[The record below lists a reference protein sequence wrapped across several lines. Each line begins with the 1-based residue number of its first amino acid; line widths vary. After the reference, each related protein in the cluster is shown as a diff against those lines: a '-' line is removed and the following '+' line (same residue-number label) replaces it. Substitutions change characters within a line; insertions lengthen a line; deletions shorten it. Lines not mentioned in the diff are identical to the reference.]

1 MFAAAAA
8 ADDRPR
14 HVLHV
19 NTDDFFAA
27 LARQRDPALRRRSV
41 VVGNLLNR
49 GSVVSAS
56 YEAREAGVYPGLTMQ
71 QASRLAPEAVQVQ
84 VDWGHARHASQ
95 ALLRLVQGYGARVEP
110 HGFDEA
116 YVDYTGCE
124 RIHGAPLD
132 VARQLRNEVRA
143 RLDLDVSI
151 GVATNKLV
159 SRFASSSAKR
169 RSVLDVLPGYEAS
182 FVAPQPVSRMPG
194 VGADLARRLC
204 DMGVRTV
211 GELACFP
218 RELLEAVWGRLG
230 RRLAAGARGEDRSP
244 VGLRAERAGLMESE
258 TFEPDALERAQIEAG
273 LEVACTRLGATL
285 RARGWCAARLVLRL
299 EHSDGVRVQRFL
311 QLATPTHLD
320 TQFTAAARTFLPLLL
335 VRRVRVRR
343 IEVEAIGFSPSPVQL
358 DLFFPDRD
366 MKLRRVLAAADRVR
380 TRYPTAPALIAA
392 RALLGA
398 SGPGLTGT
406 KKETK
411 TERRHR

>member
-8 ADDRPR
+8 AADRPR

-182 FVAPQPVSRMPG
+182 FVAPQPVGRMPG

-244 VGLRAERAGLMESE
+244 VGLRAERARLMESA

-273 LEVACTRLGATL
+273 LEVACTRLGAAL

-311 QLATPTHLD
+311 RLATPTHLD
-320 TQFTAAARTFLPLLL
+320 TQFTAAARALLPRLL

-343 IEVEAIGFSPSPVQL
+343 IEVEANGFSPSPVQL
-358 DLFFPDRD
+358 DLFVPDRD

-380 TRYPTAPALIAA
+380 TRHPTAPALITA

-398 SGPGLTGT
+398 GAG
-406 KKETK
+406 
-411 TERRHR
+411 H

>member
-1 MFAAAAA
+1 VSAAPRQW
-8 ADDRPR
+8 DDRPR

-27 LARQRDPALRRRSV
+27 LARQRDPALRRRPV

-56 YEAREAGVYPGLTMQ
+56 YEAREAGVHPGLTMQ
-71 QASRLAPEAVQVQ
+71 QASRLAPDAALVQ
-84 VDWGHARHASQ
+84 VDWGHAHHASR
-95 ALLRLVQGYGARVEP
+95 ALLHLVQGYGARVEP

-124 RIHGAPLD
+124 RVHGSPLD
-132 VARQLRNEVRA
+132 VARRLRNDVRA

-159 SRFASSSAKR
+159 SRFASSSAKCHN
-169 RSVLDVLPGYEAS
+169 VLDVLPGYEAS
-182 FVAPQPVSRMPG
+182 FVAPQPVGRMPG

-211 GELACFP
+211 GELARFP
-218 RELLEAVWGRLG
+218 LEVLEAVWGRLG
-230 RRLAAGARGEDRSP
+230 RRLAAGARGEDHSP
-244 VGLRAERAGLMESE
+244 VGLRAERATLMESE
-258 TFEPDALERAQIEAG
+258 TFEPDALERTMIEAG
-273 LEVACTRLGATL
+273 LEVPCARLGAAL
-285 RARGWCAARLVLRL
+285 RARGWRAHRLALRL
-299 EHSDGVRVQRFL
+299 EHSDGVRVQRL
-311 QLATPTHLD
+311 LRLATPTHLD
-320 TQFTAAARTFLPLLL
+320 AQFTAAARALLPRLL

-343 IEVEAIGFSPSPVQL
+343 LEVEVSDLSPSPVQL
-358 DLFFPDRD
+358 DLFVPDRD

-380 TRYPTAPALIAA
+380 ARHPTTPALVTA

-398 SGPGLTGT
+398 GASG
-406 KKETK
+406 
-411 TERRHR
+411 

>member
-1 MFAAAAA
+1 MSVALQR
-8 ADDRPR
+8 ADPPR

-27 LARQRDPALRRRSV
+27 LARQRDPALRRRPV

-56 YEAREAGVYPGLTMQ
+56 YEAREAGVHPGLTMQ
-71 QASRLAPEAVQVQ
+71 QASRLAPDAALVQ

-95 ALLRLVQGYGARVEP
+95 ALLRLVTGYGARVEP

-124 RIHGAPLD
+124 RIHGTPLD
-132 VARQLRNEVRA
+132 VARRLRHDVRA

-169 RSVLDVLPGYEAS
+169 RNLLDVLPGYEAS
-182 FVAPQPVSRMPG
+182 FVAPLPVGRMPG

-211 GELACFP
+211 GELARFP
-218 RELLEAVWGRLG
+218 HGILEALWGRLG

-244 VGLRAERAGLMESE
+244 VGLLAEQATLMEAE
-258 TFEPDALERAQIEAG
+258 TFEPDALDRIVIEAG
-273 LEVACTRLGATL
+273 LEVPCARLGAAL
-285 RARGWCAARLVLRL
+285 RARGWRAHRLVLRL
-299 EHSDGVRVQRFL
+299 EHSDGVRVQRL
-311 QLATPTHLD
+311 LRLVIPTHLD
-320 TQFTAAARTFLPLLL
+320 AQFTTAARALLPRLLG
-335 VRRVRVRR
+335 RRVRVRR
-343 IEVEAIGFSPSPVQL
+343 IEVEVAGFSPSPVQL
-358 DLFFPDRD
+358 DLFVPDRE
-366 MKLRRVLAAADRVR
+366 MKLRRALAASDRVR
-380 TRYPTAPALIAA
+380 ARHPTAPALVTA

-398 SGPGLTGT
+398 GPAGEWNRG
-406 KKETK
+406 
-411 TERRHR
+411 